1 STDDPTSE
9 NSGADIP
16 EQHDRNTNLQ
26 SQFSQRQTA
35 GSERVEVFHWIQS
48 KAIRIPIIR
57 YDRVCTLQDFLF
69 SWTFLQNFRVDILYI
84 RVLARKDGTSAQSK
98 VVAYIERTAT
108 FPGVVAYIID
118 ELRPVPS
125 ARACSSCFI
134 PDPTSLRSVRSSIF
148 YSMLHPRPN
157 LTSFG

>member
-1 STDDPTSE
+1 MQSGDKLKVKLREILHPVPLAWACSSCFIPDPTSLR
-9 NSGADIP
+9 SVRSLIFYSMLHP
-16 EQHDRNTNLQ
+16 RPNL
-26 SQFSQRQTA
+26 
-35 GSERVEVFHWIQS
+35 
-48 KAIRIPIIR
+48 
-57 YDRVCTLQDFLF
+57 
-69 SWTFLQNFRVDILYI
+69 
-84 RVLARKDGTSAQSK
+84 TS
-98 VVAYIERTAT
+98 
-108 FPGVVAYIID
+108 FGVVPYTID